1 MDIVHG
7 GLATSVQRFVTPGI
21 AFSRGH
27 ATTDS
32 ASTQPVRKDIRL
44 WSRPFPPWVLGI
56 LPNSVVQRVSVSS
69 SIPRCC
75 RSLMSS
81 LGVILGELSK
91 RDMTNVLIEG
101 GQSLLGNVFDEGLV
115 DDVHCFI
122 APKIVGGRRIC
133 SRSFGK

>member
-1 MDIVHG
+1 
-7 GLATSVQRFVTPGI
+7 
-21 AFSRGH
+21 
-27 ATTDS
+27 
-32 ASTQPVRKDIRL
+32 
-44 WSRPFPPWVLGI
+44 
-56 LPNSVVQRVSVSS
+56 
-69 SIPRCC
+69 
-75 RSLMSS
+75 MSS